1 MATVLIIEDNQANLK
16 LAMMLLETAGHEP
29 VGAPDA
35 ETGLAL
41 ARSLQPGLILMDI
54 QLPGMDGFAAATV
67 LKADVATRAI
77 PLVALTALA
86 MRGDEQRILASGYDG
101 YIAKPLD
108 YRNFLAVVAAHAPPP
123 TQPART

>member
-1 MATVLIIEDNQANLK
+1 MATVLIIEDNPTNLK

-41 ARSLQPGLILMDI
+41 ARATKPGLILMDI
-54 QLPGMDGFAAATV
+54 QLPGMDGFAAAAA
-67 LKADVATRAI
+67 LKADAATRAI

-86 MRGDEQRILASGYDG
+86 MRGDEQRIMAAGYNG

-108 YRNFLAVVAAHAPPP
+108 YRTFLAVVAAHAPSPP
-123 TQPART
+123 SPART